1 MLICHVITTNPS
13 SHCQLS
19 TFLLS
24 NSDICDVGML
34 SHFSCVQLLVTL
46 WIVAH
51 QTPLSMGFSRQEYW
65 SGLPCP
71 SLGDLPHPGI
81 KPRSLMSPAL
91 AGGFF
96 ITSTTTLF
104 LLPSLNC
111 SLTFLSYYSLTG
123 FSLGFVHNCHPGII
137 YFPQKVVLLPCSF
150 QELC

>member
-13 SHCQLS
+13 SRCQLS

-24 NSDICDVGML
+24 NSDIYDVGML

-46 WIVAH
+46 WTVAH
-51 QTPLSMGFSRQEYW
+51 QTLLSMGFSRQEYW

-71 SLGDLPHPGI
+71 SSGDLPHPGI
-81 KPRSLMSPAL
+81 KPTSLMSPSL

-96 ITSTTTLF
+96 TTSTTALF
-104 LLPSLNC
+104 LLSSLNC
-111 SLTFLSYYSLTG
+111 SLAFLSYYSLTG

-137 YFPQKVVLLPCSF
+137 YFPQKVVLLRCSF
-150 QELC
+150 QNRC